1 MVQKKDINIK
11 CKNEQRMF
19 TNTPEIKE
27 MDAIKCNNTKEA
39 VSFCNILRRIKEIG
53 NDITFYSSN
62 LNLPLQI
69 HYTSLAMKVIDQL
82 YDDITTTQIDEWA
95 AKQCVFV
102 SSIYSDYNILAVHL
116 IASNHR
122 TSSFV
127 ETVKKLLHNL
137 DLDINENLLLP
148 QELYQ
153 FIQ

>member
-69 HYTSLAMKVIDQL
+69 HYTSLAMKL
-82 YDDITTTQIDEWA
+82 
-95 AKQCVFV
+95 
-102 SSIYSDYNILAVHL
+102 
-116 IASNHR
+116 
-122 TSSFV
+122 
-127 ETVKKLLHNL
+127 
-137 DLDINENLLLP
+137 
-148 QELYQ
+148 
-153 FIQ
+153 